1 MLSKIKLFI
10 LIIMISFLGNNA
22 TANYEQLAFDFVF
35 QNLDGG
41 TLKLEEFKKK
51 VVVVVNV
58 ASQCGFTSQYEDMQ
72 KIWELYQEKDFVI
85 LGVPSNDFGQQEPGT
100 NEEIKN
106 FCEAKFGITFP
117 MTEKVSVKGNEAHP
131 FYIWAKEN
139 HGKSAEPK
147 WNFHKI
153 IINKEG
159 KIEKTFS
166 SITNPSSKKFNEIIK
181 KLIVN

>member
-1 MLSKIKLFI
+1 
-10 LIIMISFLGNNA
+10 
-22 TANYEQLAFDFVF
+22 
-35 QNLDGG
+35 
-41 TLKLEEFKKK
+41 
-51 VVVVVNV
+51 
-58 ASQCGFTSQYEDMQ
+58 
-72 KIWELYQEKDFVI
+72 
-85 LGVPSNDFGQQEPGT
+85 
-100 NEEIKN
+100 
-106 FCEAKFGITFP
+106 

-139 HGKSAEPK
+139 HGKSAVPK